1 MTEDELKSLVA
12 SEIRTAY
19 GYLGGRLSNER
30 VLAQRYYLGMPY
42 GDEQDDRSQVITTE
56 VRDAVESVLP
66 MLLRLF
72 VSSDKMFEFEPETEK
87 DEDSAKQATDYVN
100 LIYNR
105 DNPGFLNTYTVFKD
119 GLLFKNGVLKHK
131 WNVTERVSTEDYTG
145 QTIDQV
151 AALLEPG
158 SANETIEL
166 VSQKTY
172 PAPDE
177 SQPALA
183 LALAPP
189 SPPVQAAPPQP
200 GQLGAAPAGPP
211 PQAQAGSPPQ
221 VGQNALNPMPP
232 QIGQAAQNPMP
243 PQGMPPQPPP
253 MPEPVMLYD
262 VTIKRTAK
270 IGRVKLMAVPPEEF
284 LISRRAKSVSDA
296 TLVAHRFRKRRG
308 DLVAEG
314 YDEDDVMKL
323 TANDAFLMNQEKI
336 TRDSFDNEDASLPD
350 SNGTDPLNE
359 EVVVVESYVRCNYNG
374 DGKLVIRQVVSGEDA
389 SIILANE
396 PWDDDGAPFVAD
408 IKPII
413 LTHHFE
419 GISIAD
425 LLLDIQY
432 IRSTVYRQLLDNI
445 YQINNQRTE
454 LPEAAIGTNTIDDLL
469 TNRPGGIVRTKG
481 SGGMMKQMETTSI
494 ISDVLPL
501 LDKVEKETQ
510 NRTGI
515 IPFQQILDPDMLQG
529 TATGQNLMS
538 EALVERVE
546 LIARIFAEGM
556 KEVGKAILKL
566 IVKHQDAPRMIKL
579 RNEWV
584 PMDPRTWNVG
594 MDVKINVGLGTG
606 NKAAQLQHL
615 ATILGI
621 QKDALISAGGLN
633 GMVTPENIYHT
644 CVEIVENAGISSA
657 DPFFNDPAKA
667 GPAGAPPPKPDPE
680 TMKAQAAIQVQQAQ
694 QQQETVESQHRMQ
707 LAQEESQQKMQI
719 MQQDAAG
726 KLQLQRE
733 KFAADHALEQQRIS
747 GDIDLRKAE
756 MAMKYQHMAVQ
767 AAQQPPAPV

>member
-1 MTEDELKSLVA
+1 MAKMTEGELKSLVA
-12 SEIRTAY
+12 SEIKTAY

-87 DEDSAKQATDYVN
+87 DEESSKQATDYVN
-100 LIYNR
+100 LIFNR
-105 DNPGFLNTYTVFKD
+105 DNPGFLITYTAFKD
-119 GLLFKNGVLKHK
+119 ALLFKNGVIKYK
-131 WNVTERVSTEDYTG
+131 WAETERVSTEDYTG

-158 SANETIEL
+158 SPAETIEL

-200 GQLGAAPAGPP
+200 GQPGAAPAGPP
-211 PQAQAGSPPQ
+211 QPQPGAPPQAQGMAPQQPIPPSPPPLGPLAINQ
-221 VGQNALNPMPP
+221 ARWTEPP
-232 QIGQAAQNPMP
+232 Q
-243 PQGMPPQPPP
+243 
-253 MPEPVMLYD
+253 VMLYD

-270 IGRVKLMAVPPEEF
+270 IGRVKIMAVPPEEF
-284 LISRRAKSVSDA
+284 LISRRAKGVSDA
-296 TLVAHRFRKRRG
+296 TLAAHRFRKRRG
-308 DLVAEG
+308 DLIAEG
-314 YDEDDVMKL
+314 YDEDKVMKL

-481 SGGMMKQMETTSI
+481 SGGMMRQMETTSI

-556 KEVGKAILKL
+556 KDLGKAILKL

-615 ATILGI
+615 MAILGI
-621 QKDALISAGGLN
+621 QKDVMVNGGGN
-633 GMVTPENIYHT
+633 GMVTWDKIYKT
-644 CVEIVENAGISSA
+644 CEEIVENAGMSSA
-657 DPFFNDPAKA
+657 DPFFNDPSKV
-667 GPAGAPPPKPDPE
+667 PQQLQPPKPDPE

-707 LAQEESQQKMQI
+707 LAQQESQQKMQI

-733 KFAADHALEQQRIS
+733 KFASDHALEQQRIS

-756 MAMKYQHMAVQ
+756 MAMKYQHMATQ
-767 AAQQPPAPV
+767 AAQQPPAPL

>member
-1 MTEDELKSLVA
+1 MAKMSEDELKALVA
-12 SEIRTAY
+12 SEITSAY

-30 VLAQRYYLGMPY
+30 TLAQRYYLGMPY

-87 DEDSAKQATDYVN
+87 DEDSSKQATDYVN
-100 LIYNR
+100 LIFNR
-105 DNPGFLNTYTVFKD
+105 DNPGFMITYTAFKD
-119 GLLFKNGVLKHK
+119 ALLFKNGIIKYK
-131 WNVTERVSTEDYTG
+131 WSETERVATEEYTG

-151 AALLEPG
+151 ATLLDPG
-158 SANETIEL
+158 SCNETIEL
-166 VSQKTY
+166 VDQKSY
-172 PAPDE
+172 PAPEE

-189 SPPVQAAPPQP
+189 PQPAQAAVPLP
-200 GQLGAAPAGPP
+200 GQPGAAPAGPVPMMPAPMMAAPLAPP
-211 PQAQAGSPPQ
+211 PQ
-221 VGQNALNPMPP
+221 
-232 QIGQAAQNPMP
+232 
-243 PQGMPPQPPP
+243 
-253 MPEPVMLYD
+253 VMLYD
-262 VTIKRTAK
+262 ITIKRVAK

-296 TLVAHRFRKRRG
+296 TLVAHRFRRRRG
-308 DLVAEG
+308 DLIADG
-314 YDEDDVMKL
+314 YDEKKVMDL

-350 SNGTDPLNE
+350 SSGTDPLNE
-359 EVVVVESYVRCNYNG
+359 EVVVIESYVRCNYNG

-389 SIILANE
+389 SSILENNE
-396 PWDDDGAPFVAD
+396 WDDEKAPFVGE

-454 LPEAAIGTNTIDDLL
+454 LPEPAIGTNTIDDLL
-469 TNRPGGIVRTKG
+469 TNRPGGIVRTKI
-481 SGGMMKQMETTSI
+481 GGMMRQMETTSI

-515 IPFQQILDPDMLQG
+515 VPFQQILNPDMLQG

-556 KEVGKAILKL
+556 KEVGSAILRL
-566 IVKHQDAPRMIKL
+566 VVKHQDAPRTIKL

-584 PMDPRTWNVG
+584 PMDPRTWNVN
-594 MDVKINVGLGTG
+594 MEVRCNTGLGTG
-606 NKAAQLQHL
+606 NKATQLQHL

-621 QKDALISAGGLN
+621 QKDVLINGGLN
-633 GMVTPENIYHT
+633 GMVTPKNIYNT
-644 CVEIVENAGISSA
+644 CEEIVENSGMPSV
-657 DPFFNDPAKA
+657 DPFFNDPSKS
-667 GPAGAPPPKPDPE
+667 GPESAQPPKPNPE
-680 TMKAQAAIQVQQAQ
+680 EMKAQAQIAVQQAQ
-694 QQQETVESQHRMQ
+694 AQQETIESQHRMQ
-707 LAQEESQQKMQI
+707 LAAQESQQKMTLA
-719 MQQDAAG
+719 QQEMAG

-733 KFAADHALEQQRIS
+733 QFQANHALEQQRIN
-747 GDIDLRKAE
+747 GDIDLRRAE
-756 MAMKYQHMAVQ
+756 LAMKY
-767 AAQQPPAPV
+767 AQPTAQPGMPA